1 MKQEKREFVEEYI
14 KYISEAVDSY
24 NSSDPALIAQTEDD
38 LFDRI
43 IEVGNVFSKELP
55 NIKDAIFL
63 RNGSGI
69 RDAKSVLGILRL
81 YLVSNEAAQ
90 TSTATKEKNAVQKI
104 FISHRSTDKRVAG
117 IFENFLTTCGIPYS
131 QIFCSSLPGNDVE
144 TQISSEIKE
153 NLKASILNIALL
165 SNDYYQSAYCQNE
178 AGIIWFL
185 DTEKII
191 IALPEIDSNHMEGF
205 LNSEHKIRR
214 LNIKSDV
221 SAICDIVKKYYEI
234 IPSST
239 KLNANIDWLIEQYN
253 EAIKQ

>member
-1 MKQEKREFVEEYI
+1 MTQEKREFVEEYI

-24 NSSDPALIAQTEDD
+24 NSSEPALIAQTEDD

-55 NIKDAIFL
+55 NIKDAVFQ

-69 RDAKSVLGILRL
+69 RD
-81 YLVSNEAAQ
+81 
-90 TSTATKEKNAVQKI
+90 
-104 FISHRSTDKRVAG
+104 
-117 IFENFLTTCGIPYS
+117 
-131 QIFCSSLPGNDVE
+131 
-144 TQISSEIKE
+144 
-153 NLKASILNIALL
+153 
-165 SNDYYQSAYCQNE
+165 AYCQNE

-185 DTEKII
+185 DTEEII
-191 IALPEIDSNHMEGF
+191 ITMPEIDSNHMEGF

-221 SAICDIVKKYYEI
+221 SAICDIVKKYYEL

-239 KLNANIDWLIEQYN
+239 KLNANIDRLIEQYN